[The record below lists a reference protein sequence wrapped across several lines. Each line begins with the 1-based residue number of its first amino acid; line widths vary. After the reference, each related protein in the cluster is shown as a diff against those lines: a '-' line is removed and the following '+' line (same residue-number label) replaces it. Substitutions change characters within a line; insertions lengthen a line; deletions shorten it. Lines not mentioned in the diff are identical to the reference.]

1 MKTNIRPGLKTS
13 PEIME
18 AIESL
23 ATHKDPAKTIWYAPT
38 HRQRLAVWRKVTHNG
53 RLNSRHF
60 YWGAAGY
67 EWGIDI

>member
-1 MKTNIRPGLKTS
+1 MKTKSHPHLKTS

-23 ATHKDPAKTIWYAPT
+23 VTNKAQAKAIWYTPT
-38 HRQRLAVWRKVTHNG
+38 HRQRLAVWRNVTQNG

-60 YWGAAGY
+60 CWGAAGY